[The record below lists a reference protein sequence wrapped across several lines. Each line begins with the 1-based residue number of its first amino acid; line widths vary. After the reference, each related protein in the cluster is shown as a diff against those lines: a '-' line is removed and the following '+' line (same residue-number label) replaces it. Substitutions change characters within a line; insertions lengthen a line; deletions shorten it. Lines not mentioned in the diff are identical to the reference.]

1 MLAARVAQRLEEH
14 TGLPVELMSSGSA
27 ALECALRV
35 LEAPPGA
42 RVLVPSV
49 GCDAIAMS
57 VLNAGATPSF
67 YEIDTE
73 LRMHLGPD
81 ARDAFAVVVN
91 YPFGY
96 VPDGGEPARLEPL
109 RRAGVRVVADC
120 AQAFG
125 TRVDDRPVG
134 SLADVAVYSF
144 ADGKHLSCGEGGAL
158 AAADPALRER
168 AWSFAHA
175 ARVRGSFD
183 RAACGRNFAMARP
196 VMAELNRCLDR
207 WPRDAARRLERA
219 QLARARLRGAPV
231 RIVEPANDAVVVPL
245 KQVMRL
251 EEPTPAH
258 RAALARVAA
267 EFRFVQSWWP
277 RVPMEK
283 SYLGGRHLPFAS
295 ISTWRESAFTL
306 SLSPAVPR
314 DEFRRGL
321 AALSS
326 ALSGTA
332 S

>member
-1 MLAARVAQRLEEH
+1 M
-14 TGLPVELMSSGSA
+14 ELMSSGSA
-27 ALECALRV
+27 ALESALRV
-35 LEAPPGA
+35 LQPPPGA
-42 RVLVPSV
+42 CVLVPSI

-67 YEIDTE
+67 YEIDAE

-81 ARDAFAVVVN
+81 TQNAFAVVVN

-96 VPDGGEPARLEPL
+96 VPEGGEPARLEPL

-120 AQAFG
+120 AQAFA

-134 SLADVAVYSF
+134 SFADVAIYSF

-175 ARVRGSFD
+175 ERIRGSFD
-183 RAACGRNFAMARP
+183 RMTYGRNFAMARP
-196 VMAELNRCLDR
+196 VMTELIRYLDT
-207 WPRDAARRLERA
+207 WPRHAGRWLERA
-219 QLARARLRGAPV
+219 HIARSKLRGAAV
-231 RIVEPANDAVVVPL
+231 RIVEPANDAMVVPL
-245 KQVMRL
+245 KLVLRL

-258 RAALARVAA
+258 RAAVARVAV
-267 EFRFVQSWWP
+267 EFRFVQLWWP
-277 RVPMEK
+277 QVPMEK
-283 SYLGGRHLPFAS
+283 SYLGRHHVPFAS
-295 ISTWRESAFTL
+295 ICTLRESAFTL

-321 AALSS
+321 AALRS
-326 ALSGTA
+326 ALSSTV